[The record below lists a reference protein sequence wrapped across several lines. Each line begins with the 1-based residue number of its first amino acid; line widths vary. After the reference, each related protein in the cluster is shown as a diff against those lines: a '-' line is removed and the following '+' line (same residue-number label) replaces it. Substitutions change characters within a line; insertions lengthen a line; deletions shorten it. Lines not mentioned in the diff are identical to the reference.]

1 MAPILL
7 DEAIVKTFVFH
18 SSGRLYEGLAL
29 KHQLFK
35 LVRYFSVGER
45 GDAFALGW
53 SLNSEGWSGII
64 TASPRRYGVW
74 VSVDAEVSCDN
85 ISLCSDAPSEKHEK
99 GTRERLR
106 PQPLL

>member
-7 DEAIVKTFVFH
+7 DEAIVKPFVFH
-18 SSGRLYEGLAL
+18 SSGRLYKGLAL

-35 LVRYFSVGER
+35 LVKYFSVGER

-53 SLNSEGWSGII
+53 SLNNEGWSGII
-64 TASPRRYGVW
+64 TASPYRYGVW
-74 VSVDAEVSCDN
+74 VNVDAQVSCEN
-85 ISLCSDAPSEKHEK
+85 IAVVSDAPSEEHEK
-99 GTRERLR
+99 EARERLR

>member
-18 SSGRLYEGLAL
+18 NDGRLYEGLVL
-29 KHQLFK
+29 NHQLLK

-45 GDAFALGW
+45 GEAFALGW
-53 SLNSEGWSGII
+53 SLNNEGWSGII

-74 VSVDAEVSCDN
+74 VSVDAQVSCDN
-85 ISLCSDAPSEKHEK
+85 ISLFSDAPSGEHEEDI
-99 GTRERLR
+99 RERLR